1 MSIGLLFFAVNL
13 QSKLDLAVY
22 CRLSSF
28 IFFRIAGQVD
38 QHHHVLNP
46 DADEFIPYFQATR
59 AFETKVFGK
68 LELGY
73 KSYFAFLL
81 RIYLKRTLT
90 IMRTNWVMLGIDDSL
105 RVLLRSTIITS

>member
-28 IFFRIAGQVD
+28 IFFRIARQV

-46 DADEFIPYFQATR
+46 DADEFIPGFQATR
-59 AFETKVFGK
+59 AFETNVFGK

-81 RIYLKRTLT
+81 RIYLKKKLT
-90 IMRTNWVMLGIDDSL
+90 IYEN
-105 RVLLRSTIITS
+105 